1 MKINPETLKL
11 IKMFVAQNEKCP
23 YTGLPL
29 KPFMEMGLVSIDHVI
44 PTSKGGTGAL
54 ENQCLVPEWVNAFK
68 ADKTVEEFK
77 KWLKEN
83 NLPVLE

>member
-11 IKMFVAQNEKCP
+11 IKMFVKQGEKCP

-29 KPFMEMGLVSIDHVI
+29 KPFMEMGLVSIDHI
-44 PTSKGGTGAL
+44 TPTSKGGKGSEDNL
-54 ENQCLVPEWVNAFK
+54 CLVPEFVNAFK

-77 KWLKEN
+77 IWLKEN
-83 NLPVLE
+83 NLPVL